1 MSRLVTLRSKL
12 LVALG
17 AAALFI
23 TPVVAAS
30 PASAGVSASVRPAS
44 AQHATI
50 NIPFGEEWVWSGNA
64 YGKGSVCESFGQYYV
79 REDRAINYNCL
90 WGDPLAEAWNLW
102 LLVVL

>member
-30 PASAGVSASVRPAS
+30 PASAGGLSISPARIRAACNHKHSVR
-44 AQHATI
+44 
-50 NIPFGEEWVWSGNA
+50 
-64 YGKGSVCESFGQYYV
+64 
-79 REDRAINYNCL
+79 
-90 WGDPLAEAWNLW
+90 
-102 LLVVL
+102 